1 MSTLDSNL
9 TVVRGVSDDVELT
22 LVDQFGEVE
31 DLQGFTDGR
40 VAFVEEIDDLVPLV
54 DKVIVAADIE
64 PGGRKGVVQFS
75 LTGAETALF
84 LPSSVIGTL
93 ELDVPPAGAEKKHSE
108 TFVVL
113 VKPKVI

>member
-1 MSTLDSNL
+1 MSTLDSKL
-9 TVVRGVSDDVELT
+9 EVERGVSVDVEFT
-22 LVDQFGEVE
+22 MVDQFGDVE

-40 VAFVEEIDDLVPLV
+40 VAFVAELGDAPLV
-54 DKVIVAADIE
+54 DKPITTADIE

-84 LPSSVIGTL
+84 LPTSVFGTL

-108 TFVVL
+108 IFVVL
-113 VKPKVI
+113 VNPKVI